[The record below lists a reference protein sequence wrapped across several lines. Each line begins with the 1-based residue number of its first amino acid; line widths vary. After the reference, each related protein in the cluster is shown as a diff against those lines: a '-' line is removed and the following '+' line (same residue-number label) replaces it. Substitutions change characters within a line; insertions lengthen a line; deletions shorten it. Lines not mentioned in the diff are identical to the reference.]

1 MMYVFGGHTL
11 TNASGQEIS
20 NELFVLDLKTM
31 VWKAMIP
38 DSTNIVQPLAYM
50 ASTQVLTDN
59 TLHIFGGLTQ
69 DSANNQFIVTNEVL

>member
-11 TNASGQEIS
+11 NNGVGQEIS
-20 NELFVLDLKTM
+20 NELFVLDLQTM
-31 VWKAMIP
+31 VWKAMVP

-50 ASTQVLTDN
+50 ASTQHLTDK

-69 DSANNQFIVTNEVL
+69 DTSNN